1 MIYEYLVCICMFVV
15 MIAAL
20 VGYKFPKL
28 SVACAKIV
36 IASGGVVIIGSFIY
50 AIVKV
55 LA

>member
-1 MIYEYLVCICMFVV
+1 MIYEYLVCICMLVV

-20 VGYKFPKL
+20 VGFKFPKL

-36 IASGGVVIIGSFIY
+36 VTSGAVVVIGSFVY

-55 LA
+55 FA